1 MTAENILAS
10 QLKQDFVM
18 NWKALSAVVVIVG
31 IAGFVWYVLDR
42 STNSEYYGTVVEAVD
57 DAKPE
62 KTVKEILAVES
73 EDDYSEKAA
82 KAPAPPVAI
91 NGSDEQMRAAAATLS
106 EPLSTWLQPDEQ
118 VRKWVAVVDQLATY
132 RFPTKHLPMV
142 YDKEPFLAVKTERGY
157 LNDPENSE
165 RWSGLVNTVTT
176 VEPKNVAIYY
186 KKWSPFLEG
195 TYNELGNPQSF
206 DNQLRTMIEHLL
218 MVEAIPADAALKR
231 PKVLY
236 EYVDPV
242 LENADPLSKWMW
254 RLGPE
259 NMKKLQDWLRELESF
274 L

>member
-1 MTAENILAS
+1 
-10 QLKQDFVM
+10 M

-42 STNSEYYGTVVEAVD
+42 SANSDYNDAVVETVD
-57 DAKPE
+57 DSAAK
-62 KTVKEILAVES
+62 KMVKETLAVES
-73 EDDYSEKAA
+73 EADYSEKAA
-82 KAPAPPVAI
+82 KVPAPPAAI
-91 NGSDEQMRAAAATLS
+91 DGSDEQLRDAAGTLS
-106 EPLSTWLQPDEQ
+106 KPLAAWLQPAEQ
-118 VRKWVAVVDQLATY
+118 IRKWVSVVDQLATY
-132 RFPTKHLPMV
+132 RFPTKHLPIV
-142 YDKEPFLAVKTERGY
+142 YNKEPFLAVETETGFV
-157 LNDPENSE
+157 NDPGNYA
-165 RWSGLVNTVTT
+165 RWNGMVSTVTSI
-176 VEPKNVAIYY
+176 EPKNVAIYY

-218 MVEAIPADAALKR
+218 MVEPIPVDAALKR

>member
-1 MTAENILAS
+1 
-10 QLKQDFVM
+10 M

-42 STNSEYYGTVVEAVD
+42 SANSEYNDTVIETVD
-57 DAKPE
+57 DAASK
-62 KTVKEILAVES
+62 KTVKETLAVES
-73 EDDYSEKAA
+73 EADYSEKAA
-82 KAPAPPVAI
+82 KAPEPPVAI
-91 NGSDEQMRAAAATLS
+91 NGSDEQMRGAAATLS
-106 EPLSTWLQPDEQ
+106 EPFAAWLQPDEQ
-118 VRKWVAVVDQLATY
+118 VRKWVSVIDQLATY
-132 RFPTKHLPMV
+132 RFPTKHLPVV
-142 YDKEPFLAVKTERGY
+142 YNKEPFLAIKTEDGFQ
-157 LNDPENSE
+157 NDPGNYQ
-165 RWSGLVNTVTT
+165 RWDLLVNTVTA
-176 VEPKNVAIYY
+176 VDAKDLAIYY

-195 TYNELGNPQSF
+195 SYNELGNPQSF

-218 MVEAIPADAALKR
+218 MVEPIPADAALKQ